1 MEPFSRLRA
10 VAAPM
15 PGANLDTDQIIPA
28 RFLQKPRK
36 LGMGQY
42 LFNDL
47 RYTDDGR
54 EQADF
59 VLNSPSY
66 RDARILVA
74 ERNFGCGSSREQAVY
89 ALADFGFR
97 AAVAPSF
104 GDIFFNNCFKSG
116 LLPIVLAPAA
126 AATLLALAQNMP
138 GIHFEVDLEAQ
149 YIQARDGPRYRFEL
163 DAFRKHCLLNG
174 VDEISL
180 TLSYRDE
187 IVSFEHDLDVA
198 RGWSLRD
205 GLS

>member
-180 TLSYRDE
+180 TLSYHDE